1 MHRFSMNRAFTGIV
15 IILLLG
21 SWYQSSAQES
31 QLSVVRDVFSE
42 MGNKKDWVAFSKLEV
57 FDGFDLFEV
66 DKNISDY
73 IGEYEV
79 EQVYQGVFYS
89 PKNNIFIIERL
100 FVLPS
105 QIKAFGFYSV
115 DKTPSLNFL
124 DLGYES
130 YLYPQK
136 LVSWYSQFVLFTET
150 PDTIPE
156 REKYLKDFAQ
166 EFIRLLPQK
175 KKNTPILDC
184 LPQKQRVRFSEK
196 FSMRRWMD
204 QEFFRNI
211 YYADYYTAEGY
222 SRIFIIDNLNTETAD
237 SNFWKYRNS
246 MKTHSAI
253 INDTLQIQ
261 TDYFVVDDPLWGLT
275 IMAKKNKI
283 IYGILDYQNRKWA
296 EERLSELLN
305 ELKKRNIVKSG

>member
-1 MHRFSMNRAFTGIV
+1 MNRTCIGLVF
-15 IILLLG
+15 ILLLG
-21 SWYQSSAQES
+21 SWSQSLAQES
-31 QLSVVRDVFSE
+31 QFSAVRDAYSE
-42 MGNKKDWVAFSKLEV
+42 MAKKKDWIAFSKLEV
-57 FDGFDLFEV
+57 FEGFDLFEI

-79 EQVYQGVFYS
+79 EQVYQEVFYA

-100 FVLPS
+100 FVLSS

-124 DLGYES
+124 DIGYES

-150 PDTIPE
+150 PDTTPE
-156 REKYLKDFAQ
+156 LEKYLKEFAQ

-211 YYADYYTAEGY
+211 YYADYYNAEGY

-237 SNFWKYRNS
+237 INFWQYRNT
-246 MKTHSAI
+246 MKTHSTI

-261 TDYFVVDDPLWGLT
+261 TDYFIVDDPLWGLT

-283 IYGILDYQNRKWA
+283 IYGILDYRNRKWA